1 MSNYYCS
8 LKNSNGLIIIFIL
21 FGKKDFQQ
29 NLMRDTSL
37 RVMKSCFL
45 LFRYI
50 LFSNSIRFLLLFSV
64 FFFSFFL
71 SIRNNFLNNA
81 REWACAFLKTPSI
94 SFNFSRSIDIRL
106 SKLAILVLYLFTF
119 YPSFLLLIVLTI
131 TIVNTVFIKIHNI
144 DRYYLFLLSSSSRF
158 YFSLLNRCCYF
169 SIFHLVS
176 RKAHSLVYD
185 FCPLGIHSY
194 VN

>member
-1 MSNYYCS
+1 MERRTFSKIWCETRPSALWNRASFYFVIYFS
-8 LKNSNGLIIIFIL
+8 PIQFV
-21 FGKKDFQQ
+21 FF
-29 NLMRDTSL
+29 
-37 RVMKSCFL
+37 SCFL
-45 LFRYI
+45 F
-50 LFSNSIRFLLLFSV
+50 